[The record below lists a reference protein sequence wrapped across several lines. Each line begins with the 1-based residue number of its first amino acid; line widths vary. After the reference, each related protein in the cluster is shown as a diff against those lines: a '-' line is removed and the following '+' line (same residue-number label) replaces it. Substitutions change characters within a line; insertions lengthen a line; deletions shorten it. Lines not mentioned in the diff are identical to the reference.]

1 MGDIGQRGGRSSA
14 EADHEVQPDLR
25 ARAGTFLVNRD
36 FARLWYGQAISTV
49 GDFVFDTT
57 LTIWVATQ
65 LFARSH
71 WAPAAV
77 SGLML
82 CALAAIILVGPVAG
96 VFVDRWSRRR
106 TMLASEVI
114 RGLLVG
120 LLTLVTLLP
129 RDALPAS
136 VWLIILY
143 GVVFVVNA
151 AGQFFNPARFATVGE
166 IVADEADRAKAVGL
180 GQATAATAAV
190 VGPPLAAPLLFTL
203 GIQWALLI
211 NALSYAVSFFAV
223 RSVHFPMA
231 AVARA
236 TGEAARKQAW
246 RVEFAAGVKMFTGNR
261 FLVALLTVAVISSL
275 GVGAVTPLLVFFMS
289 DNLHTSTRLLGLM
302 TMAYGLGSVAGS
314 LVSGRAARLVGARNL
329 TWLGLLATGCLL
341 SVYAR
346 QTDFTAA
353 LVLMF
358 LMAIPVAALNA
369 GLSPLL
375 MAVTPKDFMGR
386 MIAVFTPVNMAASVG
401 SVVIAGCLAST
412 VLAGFHATVAGR
424 LHVGRIDTIYT
435 VSACLIVASGIYGC
449 VALPRSSSKLGD
461 DLAGG
466 VPVATL
472 TGQPG
477 TVGATES
484 SE

>member
-1 MGDIGQRGGRSSA
+1 M
-14 EADHEVQPDLR
+14 QPDLKTGASR
-25 ARAGTFLVNRD
+25 FLVNRD

-57 LTIWVATQ
+57 LTIWVATS
-65 LFARSH
+65 LSARSH

-129 RDALPAS
+129 RDALPAGL
-136 VWLIILY
+136 WLAILY
-143 GVVFVVNA
+143 AVVFVVNA
-151 AGQFFNPARFATVGE
+151 AGQFFNPARFATIGE
-166 IVADEADRAKAVGL
+166 IVPDEADRTKAVGL
-180 GQATAATAAV
+180 GQATAATAAII
-190 VGPPLAAPLLFTL
+190 GPPLAAPLLFTL
-203 GIQWALLI
+203 GIQGALLI

-223 RSVHFPMA
+223 RSVHFPNAEA
-231 AVARA
+231 AAPT
-236 TGEAARKQAW
+236 TGETARKPAW
-246 RVEFAAGVKMFTGNR
+246 RVEFAAGVKMFAANR

-275 GVGAVTPLLVFFMS
+275 GVGALTPLLVFFMS
-289 DNLHTSTRLLGLM
+289 DNLHTATRLLDFM
-302 TMAYGLGSVAGS
+302 TMAYGLGSVVGS
-314 LVSGRAARLVGARNL
+314 LVAGRAARLVGARNL
-329 TWLGLLATGCLL
+329 TWSGLLATGCLL
-341 SVYAR
+341 ALYAR
-346 QTDFTAA
+346 QTDFSAA
-353 LVLMF
+353 MALMF

-375 MAVTPKDFMGR
+375 MAATQKEFMGR

-401 SVVIAGCLAST
+401 SVVIAGWLAST
-412 VLAGFHATVAGR
+412 VLADFHATVAG

-435 VSACLIVASGIYGC
+435 ASACLIIAAGVYGC
-449 VALPRSSSKLGD
+449 FALPRPNSKPTTWP
-461 DLAGG
+461 AMS
-466 VPVATL
+466 PS
-472 TGQPG
+472 QR
-477 TVGATES
+477 
-484 SE
+484 